1 MAEEAPV
8 LALVLPRDAVTQPLD
23 PGAKFYHSRPQLTS
37 SPSETELDFD
47 KEHEVLSILVCFFF
61 PSRKKEKKK
70 AHSPRSFS
78 PHSFFLQY
86 PHVESRETL
95 IKDLKELLDAHT
107 NFVAA
112 YDTFG
117 SFFFVFFLMID
128 GKRQ

>member
-70 AHSPRSFS
+70 SSLS
-78 PHSFFLQY
+78 SLFLA
-86 PHVESRETL
+86 SL
-95 IKDLKELLDAHT
+95 
-107 NFVAA
+107 
-112 YDTFG
+112 
-117 SFFFVFFLMID
+117 FLSAVPT
-128 GKRQ
+128 R